1 MRASRLLSILMLLQ
15 VRDRLTAEALAEEF
29 EVSVRTIYRDIDHLA
44 EAGIPVYA
52 DRGPGGGFRLLDGY
66 RTRMA
71 MLASD
76 EAQALF
82 MIGLPGP
89 ADALGMGEAAARAGR
104 KMLATLPRA
113 SGDAAGRLRAR
124 FHVDP
129 AAWYHDDAPPV
140 HLPEIARAVL
150 EQRLLAMTYES
161 WRGVREREVAPLGL
175 VLKGGDWYMAARGDD
190 GGIRIYRVANIL
202 RHTLREQRFERPE
215 EFDLATWW
223 TAETARFERGL
234 RTDTARLRASAEGCR
249 RLARLGSFAAR
260 AVRAAVVDP
269 QSGDDDPRW
278 CVEFPIEGV
287 AHAAL
292 QLLGI
297 GAEIEV
303 LAPQVLRE
311 HMRMQ
316 ASAIAAR
323 HAD

>member
-52 DRGPGGGFRLLDGY
+52 DRGPGGGFRLLEGY

-129 AAWYHDDAPPV
+129 AAWYRDDVPPA

-175 VLKGGDWYMAARGDD
+175 VLKGGDWYMAARAAD
-190 GGIRIYRVANIL
+190 GAIRIYRVANIL
-202 RHTLREQRFERPE
+202 RHALRDQRFERPE
-215 EFDLATWW
+215 DFDLATWW
-223 TAETARFERGL
+223 TAETSRFEADL
-234 RTDTARLRASAEGCR
+234 RTGTARLHASAEGCR
-249 RLARLGSFAAR
+249 RLSRLGSFAER
-260 AVRAAVVDP
+260 AVRAAAVDP
-269 QSGDDDPRW
+269 QAGDAAPRW
-278 CVEFPIEGV
+278 WVDFPIEGV
-287 AHAAL
+287 EHAAL

-297 GAEIEV
+297 GPEIEV
-303 LAPQVLRE
+303 HAPPALRAR
-311 HMRMQ
+311 MRAQ
-316 ASAIAAR
+316 AEAIAAR
-323 HAD
+323 HAT